1 MSVTVLLE
9 DLILNRREFLQGS
22 GLMLSLLAP
31 RPCRPR
37 RLCQG
42 TPIGLLLVLTR

>member
-1 MSVTVLLE
+1 VKELLE

-22 GLMLSLLAP
+22 AVLMTLASKI
-31 RPCRPR
+31 CRPR